1 MTPEEAQEILSMFE
15 KGEPITSAKLALRMN
30 GGELKPSQ
38 REPARKLAWHKL
50 RMMEDAGLIVKHDAP
65 KGAPCTWEIMKG

>member
-15 KGEPITSAKLALRMN
+15 IGEPITSAKLALRMN
-30 GGELKPSQ
+30 GGDLKPSQ

-50 RMMEDAGLIVKHDAP
+50 RKMEDAGLIVKHGGPRGTA
-65 KGAPCTWEIMKG
+65 CTWERY